1 MINQFFFL
9 GNASVVGCGRQLYAT
24 RLEA

>member
-1 MINQFFFL
+1 MINQFFFF